1 MSILRRKLFALFMPL
16 MCGMFYVSAQATTVD
31 YNRLITAIG
40 TVESKLNDN
49 AKNGV
54 HAGFLQIS
62 KICVAECN
70 RINKLRGVKQTYTLQ
85 DRYNRSKSI
94 EMFRI
99 IQSFYNKDND
109 LDYAIH
115 LWNKGV
121 TKAKKGK
128 KNMKYHK
135 KVMKIYN
142 N

>member
-70 RINKLRGVKQTYTLQ
+70 RINKIRGVKQTYTLQ

>member
-70 RINKLRGVKQTYTLQ
+70 RINKIRGVKQTYTLQ

-128 KNMKYHK
+128 KNMKYHN